1 VFPLKASH
9 DRPTLLHLLGKAA
22 APTWEEE
29 GGAAAIS
36 GLEVGSKA
44 ELVAAAALLSRESG
58 NPEPEAGGGLE
69 LPLLVCNGAKDADY
83 LDLAARVAES
93 GLAKVFVVLESLEE
107 VALGA
112 DRLRPKPGGALHL
125 GLRARLDTFH
135 AGHFGAT
142 SGPRSQFGLGPAE
155 LWRSLQVLRQRGS
168 GELFGSLRMLHFHIG
183 SNVPDIR
190 VVKKALREA
199 ACLYA
204 ECCSA
209 GAPMGWLDVGGGL
222 GVDFGGGGMNY
233 DVDNYANDV
242 VAAVQDICRRRG
254 LPPPALITESGT
266 AVVAH
271 SSVLVAPAHA
281 HRCATGAVER
291 EETTPTGVSGADSVA
306 RSSGEA
312 DFLLGTFEEVLRDV
326 SPGRLRESLTDA
338 LQLRSEA
345 SSLFALGAMAL
356 EQRAATDILFQR
368 VLERVRELGASVSC
382 GEATSPGVAEIL
394 GAEAP
399 FMTLELSVF
408 QSVIDAWGLGQRFP
422 VVPLQRLQDEPD
434 VWARLA
440 DVTCDS
446 DGRLCSSVGWSAGR
460 TEDYP
465 RGARV
470 HSVAP
475 GEDYQLGIFMVGA
488 YQRAMGSAHNLF
500 GRPLSASVAV
510 DEAGCPTILEVRGG
524 ASVGEALAAVS
535 SAYSED
541 LDAITRWEPAL
552 GAALGAIRASSTYP
566 KLGGAGLPSEEAGGG
581 G

>member
-1 VFPLKASH
+1 M
-9 DRPTLLHLLGKAA
+9 
-22 APTWEEE
+22 
-29 GGAAAIS
+29 
-36 GLEVGSKA
+36 
-44 ELVAAAALLSRESG
+44 
-58 NPEPEAGGGLE
+58 

-83 LDLAARVAES
+83 LDLAARVADS
-93 GLAKVFVVLESLEE
+93 GLAEVFVVLESLEE
-107 VALGA
+107 VTLGA
-112 DRLRPKPGGALHL
+112 THLRPKPGGALRL

-155 LWRSLQVLRQRGS
+155 IWRSLEILRRRGS

-183 SNVPDIR
+183 SSVPDIR
-190 VVKKALREA
+190 VVKRALREA

-204 ECCSA
+204 ECCHA

-222 GVDFGGGGMNY
+222 GVDFGGGGVNY

-242 VAAVQDICRRRG
+242 VAAVQDICRRKG
-254 LPPPALITESGT
+254 LTPPALITESGT

-281 HRCATGAVER
+281 HRSAM
-291 EETTPTGVSGADSVA
+291 GVADDDESALPGGLGSEIVA

-326 SPGRLRESLTDA
+326 SPGRMRESLTDA

-345 SSLFALGAMAL
+345 SSLFALGAMTL
-356 EQRAATDILFQR
+356 EQRAAADVHFQR
-368 VLERVRELGASVSC
+368 ILERVRELGASA
-382 GEATSPGVAEIL
+382 GGGGGLEAMSPEVAEIL

-408 QSVIDAWGLGQRFP
+408 QSAIDAWGLGQRFP
-422 VVPLQRLQDEPD
+422 VVPLQRLREEPEI
-434 VWARLA
+434 WARLA

-446 DGRLCSSVGWSAGR
+446 DGRMCSSVGWSAGR
-460 TEDYP
+460 AEDCP

-470 HSVAP
+470 HRVAP
-475 GEDYQLGIFMVGA
+475 GEDYQVGIFMVGA

-524 ASVGEALAAVS
+524 ASVEEALAAAS
-535 SAYSED
+535 SAYSGD
-541 LDAITRWEPAL
+541 LDALTRRDPAL
-552 GAALGAIRASSTYP
+552 GAALGGIRAASTYP
-566 KLGGAGLPSEEAGGG
+566 TLGGRGSLT
-581 G
+581 